1 MTKSDFKK
9 KLAEEVH
16 AGWRGFISYILG
28 KADYLPDGSIK
39 IKKAQVDRWKRM
51 ADSTHY
57 KLRMNEKIWA
67 DTVVERIMHIMTTA
81 KKKAIKPKA
90 DPRVKEVK
98 DIFIKYCENIRGFTP
113 EINHA
118 IDGSIIKK
126 RLEIYS
132 VEDLTDCFDWFMN
145 TEDYSKFSCS
155 IKTVLSIGI
164 FNKWL
169 EIRD

>member
-1 MTKSDFKK
+1 MKRSDFKK

-39 IKKAQVDRWKRM
+39 IKKNQVARWKRM

-57 KLRMNEKIWA
+57 KLRTNEKVWA
-67 DTVVERIMHIMTTA
+67 NSVVDRIMYVMSSF
-81 KKKAIKPKA
+81 KKNATKSKT

-98 DIFIKYCENIRGFTP
+98 DIFIKYCKNIRGFTP

-126 RLEIYS
+126 KLEVYS

-145 TEDYSKFSCS
+145 TESYNKFSCS
-155 IKTVLSIGI
+155 IKTVLSTGI

-169 EIRD
+169 EDKD